1 MIESLP
7 APMEQVS
14 LAPKHSTPFR
24 RGIQAFKAG
33 KELSDFNP
41 RDKDYEQLR
50 AGWLYQEGME
60 A

>member
-1 MIESLP
+1 
-7 APMEQVS
+7 MEQVS
-14 LAPKHSTPFR
+14 QAPRHSTPFR

-33 KELSDFNP
+33 KELSDFHP
-41 RDKDYEQLR
+41 MDKDYEQLR